1 MALCLHKTI
10 FDAYKLNNVKSPIQA
25 NSGQVWGYSFIGYFG
40 CPKKEVTKRYHHW
53 AINGTMLYSGIAAPT
68 IGSGQPDALLAYA
81 HTHIYIRGASVFR
94 TDPSRLPMRIHIYTY
109 SYAISALSTATP
121 FLYNSSG
128 AISISPFCQT
138 VTP

>member
-1 MALCLHKTI
+1 
-10 FDAYKLNNVKSPIQA
+10 
-25 NSGQVWGYSFIGYFG
+25 
-40 CPKKEVTKRYHHW
+40 
-53 AINGTMLYSGIAAPT
+53 MLYSGKYPEICESLKGLFSAVQWHSNVTLSYAAD
-68 IGSGQPDALLAYA
+68 S
-81 HTHIYIRGASVFR
+81 R
-94 TDPSRLPMRIHIYTY
+94 TLCLPMRIHIYTY